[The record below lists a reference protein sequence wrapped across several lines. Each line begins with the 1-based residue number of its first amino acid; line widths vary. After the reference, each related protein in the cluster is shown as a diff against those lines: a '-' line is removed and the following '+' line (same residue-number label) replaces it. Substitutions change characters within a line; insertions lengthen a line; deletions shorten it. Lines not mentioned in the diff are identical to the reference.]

1 LINKSEEIEMIKIT
15 SLYKVYRSRLGKKTY
30 ALTNLNL
37 NLPDTGLVF
46 VLGKSGS
53 GKSTLLNLIGG
64 LDKITHGQIEVDGND
79 ISKLSEHQM
88 CNYRNTHIG
97 FIFQDYHLIDD
108 LTVYEN
114 IATSLHLRRVKD
126 QGHVS
131 EALAR
136 VGLAGYEKRY
146 PSELS
151 GGERQRVAI
160 ARAIVKNPRVI
171 LADEP
176 TGNLDPN
183 TATSIISLLQS
194 LSQDRLIMIVSHNIR
209 DAKTYADR
217 IIELS
222 NGQVSGDFSRNPKA
236 VNCVSAYDNIIIYPE
251 GRELSDADIE
261 FINSY
266 PRSRF
271 YKQKDK
277 YIPTRTKIE
286 EGNKVEIEREKLS
299 FSKKMRMSR
308 KFLAHRTAT
317 IALSSF
323 MVAVVMV
330 IMALAQT
337 VIGFDSSRVFATELE
352 KAQQQTLLLKKGIDK
367 ALSQQYGRNYLVAV
381 TPEDIQAFYD
391 ADYDGNI
398 YPVLSHT
405 VPIKSRAQRWSL
417 GGSYF
422 SGTVYLNETL
432 GTIIVDDAF
441 LKEKFGEYTYA
452 AKLDEG
458 EIKPYGVYVTDYV
471 ADAIIATNSKYRN
484 RTYEDVLGAF
494 YYQDS
499 SLPQSYINGII
510 HTGYKERY
518 QTLFDYVKQNKKL
531 GMSDLYEMKDFQNL
545 TGEIYDSLGYC
556 FTTNPNFV
564 EDVSKTALHSLV
576 TPHYRLSFDVKEGI
590 SVDLIESNP
599 LVYSYYYRSNAH
611 EHEQRL
617 GGSFMYTTALPQIPT
632 GAKYIRVVFNDDVDR
647 AYGLDDE
654 VSTRDSALL
663 RFDDNEPI
671 SQELMNSQRTDDPQ
685 KGIGLDMLTGEVT
698 YTGSSGTTGW
708 ISEYIEIPE
717 GAKITEFAAIALR
730 NYAYCAF
737 YDADKNCIGTKAAL
751 GDDIEDD
758 SIVLNYQRYNEIFG
772 TSYTALTLDTFVPHK
787 ATITHYDYDD
797 EDHANPMFQKE
808 VTICALHSA
817 SGTSSTMFAGQNV
830 YNLFLEDA
838 VRPTALYLDSNQGL
852 GGVLSIAEERN
863 YEPQSFIIEGIHT
876 MTRAV
881 EVFIPLFELVA
892 IVLCAGIIF
901 ILINF
906 STRVIKDK
914 MHEIG
919 ILKAVGTQNGTV
931 AAIFG
936 LQMFLI
942 AVLTC
947 VMMTIGYY
955 FFIDL
960 ANDVLI
966 ESLRR
971 IAPSYVMLDLEFL
984 TFQTSIVRDNC
995 IMVAILTIISLVI
1008 PMAKIKTIK
1017 PIQIIKTRD

>member
-1 LINKSEEIEMIKIT
+1 MIKIT
-15 SLYKVYRSRLGKKTY
+15 SLYKAYRSKFGRKTY

-37 NLPDTGLVF
+37 DLPDTGLVF

-64 LDKITHGQIEVDGND
+64 LDKITSGTIEVDGND

-97 FIFQDYHLIDD
+97 FIFQDYHLIDE

-114 IATSLHLRRVKD
+114 IANALHLRRVKD

-136 VGLAGYEKRY
+136 VGLAGYERRY

-183 TATSIISLLQS
+183 TAMSIISLLQS
-194 LSQDRLIMIVSHNIR
+194 LAQDRLIMIVSHNIR

-251 GRELSDADIE
+251 GRELSDADID

-277 YIPTRTKIE
+277 YIPTRVKIE
-286 EGNKVEIEREKLS
+286 QGAKVEIEKENLS

-308 KFLAHRTAT
+308 KFLASRTT
-317 IALSSF
+317 MIALSSF

-337 VIGFDSSRVFATELE
+337 VIGFDTSKVLATEL
-352 KAQQQTLLLKKGIDK
+352 KKVDQQTLLLKKRMSNT
-367 ALSQQYGRNYLVAV
+367 LYQQYGRQYLVA
-381 TPEDIQAFYD
+381 TNAEDVQAFYD
-391 ADYDGNI
+391 AGYEGDI

-405 VPIKSRAQRWSL
+405 VPIKTRAQRWSL
-417 GGSYF
+417 SGSYF
-422 SGTVYLNETL
+422 SSTFYINETL
-432 GTIIVDDAF
+432 GTIIVDEEF

-452 AKLDEG
+452 AKLDDD

-471 ADAIIATNSKYRN
+471 ADSIIATNTKYRDK
-484 RTYEDVLGAF
+484 TYEDVLGEF

-510 HTGYKERY
+510 HTGYKDRY
-518 QTLFDYVKQNKKL
+518 QSFINYVKQNKKIGL
-531 GMSDLYEMKDFQNL
+531 SDLYEIKEFQNL
-545 TGEIYDSLGYC
+545 TSEIYDSLGYC

-564 EDVSKTALHSLV
+564 EDVSKTTLHSIV
-576 TPHYRLSFDVKEGI
+576 TPHYRLSFEVREGVL
-590 SVDLIESNP
+590 VDLIESNP
-599 LVYSYYYRSNAH
+599 LVYSYHYHNTNQQYSQH
-611 EHEQRL
+611 L
-617 GGSFMYTTALPQIPT
+617 GGSFMYTTALPQIPE

-647 AYGLDDE
+647 SYDLTDE
-654 VSTRDSALL
+654 VSTREYALL

-671 SQELMNSQRTDDPQ
+671 SQELMNCQRTDDPKQ
-685 KGIGLDMLTGEVT
+685 GIGLDILTGETT

-708 ISEYIEIPE
+708 VSEYIEIPE
-717 GAKITEFAAIALR
+717 GAEITEFASIALK

-737 YDADKNCIGTKAAL
+737 YDADKNCIATKAAL
-751 GDDIEDD
+751 GDDIDDD

-772 TSYTALTLDTFVPHK
+772 TSYTTLNLDTFVPHK
-787 ATITHYDYDD
+787 VTIKHYDYDD
-797 EDHANPMFQKE
+797 DDHANAMFEKE
-808 VTICALHSA
+808 VTISALHPA
-817 SGTSSTMFAGQNV
+817 SGTSATMFAGENV
-830 YNLFLEDA
+830 YNLFLKDA
-838 VRPTALYLDSNQGL
+838 IRPTSLYLNNNQGL
-852 GGVLSIAEERN
+852 GGVLDVAEERN
-863 YEPQSFIIEGIHT
+863 FEPQSFIIEGIHT
-876 MTRAV
+876 MTKAV

-919 ILKAVGTQNGTV
+919 ILKALGTQNGTV
-931 AAIFG
+931 ATIFG

-942 AVLTC
+942 AILTC
-947 VMMTIGYY
+947 VMMTVGYY

-960 ANDVLI
+960 ANEVLI

-971 IAPSYVMLDLEFL
+971 IAPNHIMLDLKFL
-984 TFQTSIVRDNC
+984 TFQKSIVRDNC
-995 IMVAILTIISLVI
+995 IMVGVLTIFALVI
-1008 PMAKIKTIK
+1008 PMIKIKRIK
-1017 PIQIIKTRD
+1017 PVQIIKTKD